1 MVAERVCKSFGSLE
15 VLKDV
20 NFKVEKGEV
29 VTLLGP
35 NGAGKSTLMRILTG
49 ILLPTAGA
57 VWIEGHR
64 MDREPLLA
72 KRHLGYL
79 PEQTPFY
86 TELTVREY
94 LHFVAAAKG
103 LNPAVQKE
111 KVQEVLR
118 RCDIEEF
125 SNRRMGILSKGTLRR
140 VGIAQAIVNDP
151 SVLVLDEPTS
161 GLDPSQASS
170 FRDLILELKK
180 QTAIVLSTHL
190 MIDASELSDRILF
203 MHKGR
208 ILLEDTV
215 EGLKKRFTERDVYQV
230 RLRTR
235 GDVETE
241 DSIRKV
247 LDEIEGIL
255 EVKAF
260 PNFDPHAWMLSVFT
274 QPGWNPTSK
283 LLPLLTSRNWD
294 LLELHQKTMDL
305 EEVFGEITLA
315 AQTRGGQ

>member
-1 MVAERVCKSFGSLE
+1 
-15 VLKDV
+15 
-20 NFKVEKGEV
+20 
-29 VTLLGP
+29 
-35 NGAGKSTLMRILTG
+35 
-49 ILLPTAGA
+49 
-57 VWIEGHR
+57 
-64 MDREPLLA
+64 
-72 KRHLGYL
+72 
-79 PEQTPFY
+79 
-86 TELTVREY
+86 
-94 LHFVAAAKG
+94 
-103 LNPAVQKE
+103 
-111 KVQEVLR
+111 
-118 RCDIEEF
+118 
-125 SNRRMGILSKGTLRR
+125 MGILSKGTLRR

-241 DSIRKV
+241 ASIRKV

-260 PNFDPHAWMLSVFT
+260 PNSDPHAWMLTVFT

-305 EEVFGEITLA
+305 EEVFGEITRG
-315 AQTRGGQ
+315 AQPKGGQ

>member
-1 MVAERVCKSFGSLE
+1 MVVERVCKRFGALE

-20 NFKVEKGEV
+20 SFQVEKGEV

-49 ILLPTAGA
+49 ILLPTSGT

-86 TELTVREY
+86 AELTVREY

-103 LNPAVQKE
+103 VSPAGQKE

-125 SNRRMGILSKGTLRR
+125 QNRRMGILSKGTLRR

-180 QTAIVLSTHL
+180 ETAIVLSTHL

-215 EGLKKRFTERDVYQV
+215 EGLKKRFSERDLYQV
-230 RLRTR
+230 RIRTK
-235 GDVETE
+235 GNIETE
-241 DSIRKV
+241 
-247 LDEIEGIL
+247 
-255 EVKAF
+255 A
-260 PNFDPHAWMLSVFT
+260 
-274 QPGWNPTSK
+274 
-283 LLPLLTSRNWD
+283 
-294 LLELHQKTMDL
+294 
-305 EEVFGEITLA
+305 
-315 AQTRGGQ
+315 